1 MNNKNIIA
9 IVIAGLVACCACF
22 GVIGAAGGIMYFAAQ
37 DVSTAS
43 APKFTQAAKLSTSVP
58 TPKVVTT
65 PVPGSSQTLKTLQD
79 TDLPV
84 NDLRTLAM
92 RLKGI
97 PDIPVSMTPKPSG
110 YKVGD
115 EEKFW
120 VSNEDTKAHFQITAR
135 LVYKTDNVYF
145 FVHRDLSVRDSDV
158 QKLVDTFQTKIYS
171 TNRKFFGDE
180 PNPGVDGD
188 PHLFILYTRGLGQN
202 VGGYASSADGYSR
215 LAQPYSN
222 EKEIF
227 YINAEAYGSPANPD
241 LPGTLAHEFQHMI
254 QGHHDSN
261 EDTWMNEGFSMLAEF
276 LNGYRTGAEFSF
288 VANPDL
294 QLNAWDDSGAGANSG
309 HYGASFM
316 YLAYFLDRFG
326 EDATKALVT
335 KKENGLLAVE
345 KTLKDL
351 KITDKTTGLPTTAV
365 DVFSDWII
373 ANYIGDKAV
382 GDGRYYYNNYPKAP
396 RVTNHAATVTTC
408 PLSVRSA
415 TVHQFG
421 ADYIRISCRGTFTL
435 NFTGSQ
441 QVSVMPATPHSG
453 KFAFWSN
460 RGDKSDTT
468 LTREFDLTNVKSA
481 TLKYWALWTIEEDY
495 DYAYVEVSTD
505 GGKTW
510 KIIKTPS
517 MRDTNPTGNNFG
529 SGYTDNSG
537 GSKTP
542 VWVEEKIDLTP
553 YVGKKIQVRFEYITD
568 DAATRSGLLIDDIT
582 VPELNY
588 SCDFES
594 DDCGWKAEGFVRF
607 DNILPQTYVVQVI
620 RKTGTK
626 TTVERMTL
634 DDSNTGSIKLDV
646 VSSSDSVIVVVS
658 GTTPFTTELASYK
671 YEIK

>member
-1 MNNKNIIA
+1 VNNKNIIA
-9 IVIAGLVACCACF
+9 IVIAGLVTCCACA
-22 GVIGAAGGIMYFAAQ
+22 GVLGAAGGFMFFATQ
-37 DVSTAS
+37 DVSTS
-43 APKFTQAAKLSTSVP
+43 VAPVFTQAAKGP
-58 TPKVVTT
+58 TNTPAIKVVTT
-65 PVPGSSQTLKTLQD
+65 PVPSISNTLKTLQD

-97 PDIPVSMTPKPSG
+97 PDIPVTVAPKPGG

-135 LVYKTDNVYF
+135 LAYKTDNVYF
-145 FVHRDLSVRDSDV
+145 FVHRDLSVKDSDV
-158 QKLVDTFQTKIYS
+158 QKLVDTFQTKIYP
-171 TNRKFFGDE
+171 TDRKFFGDE

-215 LAQPYSN
+215 LAQQYSN

-254 QGHHDSN
+254 QGYHDSN
-261 EDTWMNEGFSMLAEF
+261 EDTWMNEGSSMLAEF

-288 VANPDL
+288 IASPDL

-309 HYGASFM
+309 HYGGSFM

-326 EDATKALVT
+326 EDATKTLVNE
-335 KKENGLLAVE
+335 KENGLQAVE

-351 KITDKTTGLPTTAV
+351 KITDKATGKPTTGV
-365 DVFSDWII
+365 DVFSDWVI
-373 ANYIGDKAV
+373 ANYVGDKSV
-382 GDGRYYYNNYPKAP
+382 GDGRYFYNNYPKAP

-408 PLSVRSA
+408 PLSVKSA

-421 ADYIRISCRGTFTL
+421 ADYIRISCRGTYTFD
-435 NFTGSQ
+435 FTGSQ

-495 DYAYVEVSTD
+495 DYGYVEVSTD

-517 MRDTNPTGNNFG
+517 MRDTNPSGNNFG

-542 VWVEEKIDLTP
+542 QWIEEKIDLTP
-553 YVGKKIQVRFEYITD
+553 YAGKKIQVRFEYITD
-568 DAATRSGLLIDDIT
+568 DAATRSGLLIDDIS

-588 SCDFES
+588 TCDFES

-607 DNILPQTYVVQVI
+607 DNILPQAYVVQVI
-620 RKTGTK
+620 RKVGSK
-626 TTVERMTL
+626 TTVEQMTL
-634 DDSNTGSIKLDV
+634 DGANTGSIKLDV
-646 VSSSDSVIVVVS
+646 ASASDSVIVVVS
-658 GTTPFTTELASYK
+658 GTTQFTTELASYK